1 MINAYVKGQELAVP
15 AVLIVSDTLDYLTA
29 RFIFRTAD
37 WQGAS
42 KWAFFRQAGKEPW
55 KINLVNDE
63 ITEDKHLN
71 LTAGDWEVYLMG
83 IKDNTRITTEI
94 QKINVK
100 QSGKLDGKP
109 FIEVPPDV
117 AEQLDARI
125 TELENNGGGGGIP
138 GPMGPQGPQ
147 GEPGPKGD
155 TGPAGPKGDRGPQG
169 LPGAVGPAG
178 ERGPKGETGSQGL
191 TGPEGP
197 KGEQGATG
205 KEGPQGPAGKDG
217 LGVPVPTPEDNGKVP
232 TAEGG
237 KYVLKT
243 PEGGG
248 DISLGV
254 TNAQVGQIVKV
265 KSVDESGKPTGWEPA
280 DGTDGEKWEVLKTYT
295 VQSEAVKIINLNF
308 KNSKKIRITIKTVAA
323 EQNTNF
329 SPIKLSTDGKAAF
342 FNASFYPVV
351 MIPTTGERVSIY
363 EAEIIKRGEVNAC
376 KIKNIS
382 YPKIEDRISKI
393 PNMTGFA
400 YSEKEWI
407 PSDIYGNT
415 LKDFWNFA
423 RIETY
428 QTFAEGTEVIIEGA
442 TV

>member
-1 MINAYVKGQELAVP
+1 MINAYVKGQSLAVP

-178 ERGPKGETGSQGL
+178 ERGPKGEAGSQGL

-232 TAEGG
+232 TVEGG
-237 KYVLKT
+237 KYVLKI
-243 PEGGG
+243 P
-248 DISLGV
+248 
-254 TNAQVGQIVKV
+254 
-265 KSVDESGKPTGWEPA
+265 ESG
-280 DGTDGEKWEVLKTYT
+280 GEKPWNFIQKLDCTDIVSADFSELKNVTEMYIETNVTSADDLDLLIYINNYPANQIGRCKKKDQIHIKYNGLFWEYRRAEPKGNTAWNALESNGTWKKDFGTSCTFLRLRT
-295 VQSEAVKIINLNF
+295 VAGTRLNGG
-308 KNSKKIRITIKTVAA
+308 TIK
-323 EQNTNF
+323 
-329 SPIKLSTDGKAAF
+329 L
-342 FNASFYPVV
+342 
-351 MIPTTGERVSIY
+351 
-363 EAEIIKRGEVNAC
+363 
-376 KIKNIS
+376 
-382 YPKIEDRISKI
+382 
-393 PNMTGFA
+393 
-400 YSEKEWI
+400 W
-407 PSDIYGNT
+407 
-415 LKDFWNFA
+415 A
-423 RIETY
+423 R
-428 QTFAEGTEVIIEGA
+428 
-442 TV
+442 